1 MIESVLWEKT
11 RELYKAVVRAS
22 KLALVLS
29 EESKNTGR
37 PMTKPSTTVALQKM
51 AEQLLKENA

>member
-1 MIESVLWEKT
+1 MLVESVLWEKA

-37 PMTKPSTTVALQKM
+37 PMTKPSTTVALEKM
-51 AEQLLKENA
+51 AERL